1 MKRVLN
7 TSAKSIKYLNNKV
20 FNTSA
25 KSIKYLT
32 KEY

>member
-7 TSAKSIKYLNNKV
+7 TSANSIKYLNNKV

-25 KSIKYLT
+25 KSIKYLS